1 MQCCGS
7 VQARGFRWIETDT
20 GDHHGD
26 AADEQAN
33 DRAQSRVTDPLHVT
47 FGRRDPASTPHQGQ
61 ICEDRV
67 EVAATVCSLI
77 GWLDRCPLAPQQRRA
92 SGHFLTS
99 HVGHGVDMSHAA
111 KCSDLLEP
119 VSANGAVARSEASQS
134 EMGGISMFA
143 LSPLGRRHMHL
154 RGKDTSKMRGVV
166 EAAGK
171 SNFSN

>member
-1 MQCCGS
+1 
-7 VQARGFRWIETDT
+7 
-20 GDHHGD
+20 
-26 AADEQAN
+26 
-33 DRAQSRVTDPLHVT
+33 
-47 FGRRDPASTPHQGQ
+47 
-61 ICEDRV
+61 
-67 EVAATVCSLI
+67 
-77 GWLDRCPLAPQQRRA
+77 
-92 SGHFLTS
+92 
-99 HVGHGVDMSHAA
+99 MSHAA